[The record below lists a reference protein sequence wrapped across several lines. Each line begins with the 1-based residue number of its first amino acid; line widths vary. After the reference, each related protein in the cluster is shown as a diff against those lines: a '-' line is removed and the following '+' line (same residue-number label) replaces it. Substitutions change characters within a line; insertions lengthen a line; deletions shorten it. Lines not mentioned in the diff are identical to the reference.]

1 MRQDRHTRRYKP
13 PSPTPDNGRN
23 ASAYASRNGA
33 AASLRSDTLYRV
45 IVLGYILAASM
56 PPLGLI
62 IGIGI
67 AFRTTKINAR
77 HGLWIIGVS
86 IVASVVWAVII
97 ASGAL
102 STPSADF

>member
-1 MRQDRHTRRYKP
+1 V
-13 PSPTPDNGRN
+13 
-23 ASAYASRNGA
+23 YASPNGA
-33 AASLRSDTLYRV
+33 AANVRSDALYRV
-45 IVLGYILAASM
+45 IVLAYILAASM

-62 IGIGI
+62 LGIGI
-67 AFRTTKINAR
+67 AIRTTKVNAR

-86 IVASVVWAVII
+86 LVASVVWAVII